1 MKNYQIL
8 TKFYKQRISMSDV
21 LTPQKN
27 FTVNID
33 NDDEHDLIVK
43 LGHALSVKERV
54 MILKNLLYSS
64 KNLSSIAQELNI
76 PVSSVSRHIDAL
88 AEAGLV
94 YLTYQP
100 GLKGHIKFV
109 SQAILG
115 FSVSL
120 EPTHATAEKEEYTVE
135 MPLGMF
141 TSCDIKAPCGMVG
154 KENKIEDFDNPSV
167 FFSPARANAECI
179 WFDSGFISY
188 LFPSYPLS
196 HRRCS
201 KISFSFE
208 ICSETIYFNNNWPS
222 DITIRVNDVELLTFT
237 SPGDFGGRRG
247 KYTPV
252 YWPITSTQFGLLKK
266 VAVNDDGVFLDNVL
280 ITNKIRFSDLKLYE
294 HNAVKFEIGIKE
306 DAEHRG
312 GLNLFGK
319 NFGDFPQSI
328 VMAVK

>member
-1 MKNYQIL
+1 
-8 TKFYKQRISMSDV
+8 MSDV

-43 LGHALSVKERV
+43 LGRALAVRERV
-54 MILKNLLYSS
+54 MILKNLLHSS
-64 KNLSSIAQELNI
+64 KSLSSIAQELNI
-76 PVSSVSRHIDAL
+76 PVSSVSRHIDVL
-88 AEAGLV
+88 AEAGLI

-120 EPTHATAEKEEYTVE
+120 EPTHDTAKEEEYSVE

-154 KENKIEDFDNPSV
+154 KESSIESFDDPRV
-167 FFSPARANAECI
+167 FFSPARVGAECI

-188 LFPSYPLS
+188 QFPAQPLAH
-196 HRRCS
+196 HRCRE
-201 KISFSFE
+201 ISFTFE

-222 DITIRVNDVELLTFT
+222 DITVRVNGVELLTFT

-247 KYTPV
+247 KYTPA
-252 YWPITSTQFGLLKK
+252 YWPVTSTQFGLLKK
-266 VAVNDDGVFLDNVL
+266 IAVTEDGVYMDNVL
-280 ITNKIRFSDLKLYE
+280 ANNKVTFSDLGLYD
-294 HNAVKFEIGIKE
+294 HNAVTFEIGIKE
-306 DAEHRG
+306 NAEHRG

-319 NFGDFPQSI
+319 NFGDFPQAI

>member
-1 MKNYQIL
+1 
-8 TKFYKQRISMSDV
+8 MSDI

-33 NDDEHDLIVK
+33 NDDEHGLIVK
-43 LGHALSVKERV
+43 LGRALAVRERV
-54 MILKNLLYSS
+54 MILKNLLHSS
-64 KNLSSIAQELNI
+64 KSLSSIAQELNI
-76 PVSSVSRHIDAL
+76 PVSSVSRHIDVL
-88 AEAGLV
+88 AEAGLI

-109 SQAILG
+109 SQAIVG

-120 EPTHATAEKEEYTVE
+120 EPMHAAAKEEEYTVE

-154 KENKIEDFDNPSV
+154 KECELESFDDPRV
-167 FFSPARANAECI
+167 FFSPARAAAECI

-188 LFPSYPLS
+188 QFPAQPLA
-196 HRRCS
+196 HHRCS
-201 KISFSFE
+201 EISFTFE

-222 DITIRVNDVELLTFT
+222 DITVRVNDVELLTFT

-247 KYTPV
+247 KYTPA
-252 YWPITSTQFGLLKK
+252 YWPVTSTQFGLLKK
-266 VAVNDDGVFLDNVL
+266 IAVNEDGVFMDNVL
-280 ITNKIRFSDLKLYE
+280 VTNKIRFPDLGLYGRS
-294 HNAVKFEIGIKE
+294 AVKFEIGIKE
-306 DAEHRG
+306 NAEHKG

-319 NFGDFPQSI
+319 DFGDFPQAI
-328 VMAVK
+328 VMSVK